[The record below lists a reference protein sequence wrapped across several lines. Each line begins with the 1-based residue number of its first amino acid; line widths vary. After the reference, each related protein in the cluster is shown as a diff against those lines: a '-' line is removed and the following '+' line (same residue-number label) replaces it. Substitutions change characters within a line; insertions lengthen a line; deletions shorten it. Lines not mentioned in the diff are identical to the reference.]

1 MLVLEIIGSNWQLM
15 KIKKLKLLMVDL
27 CIMIV
32 KLLKNVF
39 IYLIKK
45 CGKN

>member
-1 MLVLEIIGSNWQLM
+1 MLVLEIIGSNWKLM

-32 KLLKNVF
+32 KLLKNLF

-45 CGKN
+45 YGKN